1 MNSLLKYISGFYI
14 KNKQPLPLDIYK
26 SIVDSTIQDR
36 WRASDVLPY
45 FYNHNRD
52 LKIEIKIFFGFTICS
67 IIPNSKY
74 YMDRE
79 TTLKL
84 VNEIEKNIVFFNNK
98 DLDQERVNLK
108 ISLQR
113 DVELDENGYKKIK
126 CPPRRL

>member
-1 MNSLLKYISGFYI
+1 MNSLLNFISKFHI
-14 KNKQPLPLDIYK
+14 KNKEPLPSDIYK
-26 SIVDSTIQDR
+26 SIVESTIQDR
-36 WRASDVLPY
+36 WGASDVLPY

-67 IIPNSKY
+67 TIPNSKY

-113 DVELDENGYKKIK
+113 DIELDVNGNEKIK
-126 CPPRRL
+126 RPPRRI